1 MGLWFDPTAPPPTHP
16 SEKEHILESSGR
28 FGTQTPAVTTPQ
40 TPAPPTPDTPAPT
53 TPDTPPRTGGP
64 LESPP
69 AQEQG
74 GRLSTERGDT
84 TIADGVVAKVV
95 GIAAREV
102 AGVWAMGAAAG
113 RAIGKATQRVGIGD
127 ERTQGVNV
135 EVGTREAAAD
145 LVIVVEYGESI
156 PQVANDVRE
165 NVIRRVE
172 GICGLDVTE
181 VNIAVTDM
189 HFPGDEDDQTRVE

>member
-1 MGLWFDPTAPPPTHP
+1 MDAP
-16 SEKEHILESSGR
+16 GR
-28 FGTQTPAVTTPQ
+28 FGTQTPETTGGS
-40 TPAPPTPDTPAPT
+40 TPT
-53 TPDTPPRTGGP
+53 TAAGATD
-64 LESPP
+64 LEK
-69 AQEQG
+69 AAAGEHG
-74 GRLSTERGDT
+74 GRLSSEKGDT
-84 TIADGVVAKVV
+84 IIVDSVVAKVV

-102 AGVWAMGAAAG
+102 GGVWDMGGAPA

-145 LVIVVEYGESI
+145 LTLVVEYGESI
-156 PQVANDVRE
+156 PRVAGEVRE

-181 VNIAVTDM
+181 VNIAVNDL
-189 HFPGDEDDQTRVE
+189 HFPGEDDPTRVE

>member
-1 MGLWFDPTAPPPTHP
+1 MNAPEETTGPTEISSKAPAPVGRVPDAGHGSRLE
-16 SEKEHILESSGR
+16 SEK
-28 FGTQTPAVTTPQ
+28 GT
-40 TPAPPTPDTPAPT
+40 
-53 TPDTPPRTGGP
+53 
-64 LESPP
+64 
-69 AQEQG
+69 
-74 GRLSTERGDT
+74 T

-102 AGVWAMGAAAG
+102 PGVWEMASAPT
-113 RAIGKATQRVGIGD
+113 RAIGQMTQRVGIGD

-156 PQVANDVRE
+156 PHVADEVRA

-172 GICGLDVTE
+172 GVCGLHVTE
-181 VNIAVTDM
+181 VNIAVNDL
-189 HFPGDEDDQTRVE
+189 HFAGDEDGTSRVE

>member
-1 MGLWFDPTAPPPTHP
+1 MTSP
-16 SEKEHILESSGR
+16 EESTG
-28 FGTQTPAVTTPQ
+28 
-40 TPAPPTPDTPAPT
+40 PTPISST
-53 TPDTPPRTGGP
+53 TSASVGRVPDPGAGSR
-64 LESPP
+64 LE
-69 AQEQG
+69 
-74 GRLSTERGDT
+74 TEKGTT

-102 AGVWAMGAAAG
+102 PGVWEMGAAPT
-113 RAIGKATQRVGIGD
+113 RAIGQVTQRVGIGD

-156 PQVANDVRE
+156 PKVADEVRA

-172 GICGLDVTE
+172 GVCGLDVTE
-181 VNIAVTDM
+181 VNIAVNDL
-189 HFPGDEDDQTRVE
+189 HFPGDDDGPSRVE

>member
-1 MGLWFDPTAPPPTHP
+1 MEASGGFGSETAAAPGTTETSKTPETASGGGGLEPHDST
-16 SEKEHILESSGR
+16 EE
-28 FGTQTPAVTTPQ
+28 
-40 TPAPPTPDTPAPT
+40 
-53 TPDTPPRTGGP
+53 
-64 LESPP
+64 
-69 AQEQG
+69 G
-74 GRLSTERGDT
+74 GRLSTDKGDT
-84 TIADGVVAKVV
+84 TIATGVVAKVV

-102 AGVWAMGAAAG
+102 PGVWDMGAAAG

-127 ERTQGVNV
+127 ERTQGVSV

-156 PQVANDVRE
+156 PQVAGEVRD

-181 VNIAVTDM
+181 VNIAVNDM
-189 HFPGDEDDQTRVE
+189 HFVGDEDTQASRVE

>member
-1 MGLWFDPTAPPPTHP
+1 MDA
-16 SEKEHILESSGR
+16 SGR
-28 FGTQTPAVTTPQ
+28 FGTQAQPQPQAPPVATTPE
-40 TPAPPTPDTPAPT
+40 APQA
-53 TPDTPPRTGGP
+53 GG
-64 LESPP
+64 LESTS
-69 AQEQG
+69 AGQEG
-74 GRLSTERGDT
+74 GRLSTEKGET
-84 TIADGVVAKVV
+84 TIATAVVAKVV

-102 AGVWAMGAAAG
+102 PGVWEMGAAAG
-113 RAIGKATQRVGIGD
+113 RAIGKATHRVGIGD
-127 ERTQGVNV
+127 ERTQGVTV

-156 PQVANDVRE
+156 PQVADEVRA

-189 HFPGDEDDQTRVE
+189 HFPGDEDDQAARVE